1 MSDEAPVP
9 QRPAVARRVGRPPL
23 GADQHGTL
31 LDIALQIFARDGF
44 DGAVVS
50 EIAQQA
56 GMGQPL
62 VHYHFGSKENLWR
75 ATIAHAFGG
84 LERILETVSF
94 AVGDLEPTPAL
105 KFLARAFVHFAS
117 RHPHHAAIVMAESR
131 SQEPRFT
138 WLIDTYLAPLHR
150 LADELIARAV
160 AAGEIRPI
168 PAVHLTTMLVGPTVL
183 YFGGRP
189 IIERLYGADLADAA
203 TAESFADAIIDVFFK
218 GIELPKPRTRGDDL

>member
-1 MSDEAPVP
+1 MSDKTPVR
-9 QRPAVARRVGRPPL
+9 QRPAAVPRVGRPSL
-23 GADQHGTL
+23 GADQHGAL

-50 EIAQQA
+50 DIAKQA
-56 GMGQPL
+56 GIGQPL

-84 LERILETVSF
+84 LERILETMSF
-94 AVGDLEPTPAL
+94 AVEGLEPTPAL
-105 KFLARAFVHFAS
+105 KLLTRMFIHFAS
-117 RHPHHAAIVMAESR
+117 QHPNHAAIIMAESR

-138 WLIDTYLAPLHR
+138 WLVNTYLAPLHR

-168 PAVHLTTMLVGPTVL
+168 PAVHLTTILVGATVL

-189 IIERLYGADLADAA
+189 IIERLYGVELADAV
-203 TAESFADAIIDVFFK
+203 TAESFPDAIIDVFFK
-218 GIELPKPRTRGDDL
+218 GIELPKPPVRGDDA